1 MIQERQQVKGQQ
13 SCISI
18 FVAYP
23 TISSSN
29 LEHQPRNDNSI
40 QIHGSMVD
48 LYRATSGERN
58 FIEQIKAQFFLEAV
72 LTTEIM
78 LRAPI
83 RFRKESLPQHFKI

>member
-13 SCISI
+13 SCIST

-78 LRAPI
+78 LRAAI
-83 RFRKESLPQHFKI
+83 RF